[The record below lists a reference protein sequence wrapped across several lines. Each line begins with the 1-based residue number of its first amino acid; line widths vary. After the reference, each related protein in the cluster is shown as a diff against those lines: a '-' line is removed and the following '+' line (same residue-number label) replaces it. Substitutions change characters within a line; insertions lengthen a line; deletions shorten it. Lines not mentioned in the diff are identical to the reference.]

1 MRKCYT
7 TRSNEVDRFSERTG
21 TEITAKVVAKVGAIR
36 QIEKLNERR
45 KVVMFLELE
54 VLGDTCIKL
63 EEPLPTEIVEGGK
76 LTLPGSQTISELP
89 TVGGTRR
96 SRRTRIAKCGK
107 CRLQIVRTG
116 GKNYSVCIP
125 AAATLAKNVRIIE
138 GEVSSG
144 SAQPGSLPVG

>member
-54 VLGDTCIKL
+54 VLGDARIKL
-63 EEPLPTEIVEGGK
+63 EEPLPTKIVEGGK

-96 SRRTRIAKCGK
+96 SGRTRIAKRGK
-107 CRLQIVRTG
+107 SRLQVVWTR
-116 GKNYSVCIP
+116 GKDNRVCV
-125 AAATLAKNVRIIE
+125 AAATALAQHVRVIDRS
-138 GEVSSG
+138 VS
-144 SAQPGSLPVG
+144 AW